1 MRPARTCGLR
11 ASEIGAGNDV
21 DVRAGLLDKTGDI
34 NLVSAN
40 DQAYSRSEEYKKK
53 TGLSVS
59 GGFLSISSAKEAGR
73 VAQSSTSVGSQVNAV
88 RDADLQAERD
98 INVIGSS
105 INAGGNVRLNAG
117 QDVNVLAAQNST
129 SNQDWEKNRQT
140 GIGVSSNA
148 NGVTFFAGVDR
159 TKEKNRLEQQTARA
173 GENLAVDAR
182 RDINQVGSDLEA
194 ANNVDLTAG
203 RNIKIDA
210 ARESQLIEQQRES
223 SRNGLSL
230 SVNHNYGSDPDAVS
244 GAGKGRRGQQG
255 IEHAQGSG
263 RGFAVPVR
271 PDG

>member
-1 MRPARTCGLR
+1 MAVLSGVEEHGAYSKKTKSGFLGLSKSGKSQLKTSATQVGSELNAGDDVVLASGKDVRLR

-40 DQAYSRSEEYKKK
+40 DRAYSRSEEYKKK

-73 VAQSSTSVGSQVNAV
+73 VAQSSTSVGSRVNAV

-159 TKEKNRLEQQTARA
+159 TKEKNRLEQQTAAASQIRA

-182 RDINQVGSDLEA
+182 RDINQVGSD
-194 ANNVDLTAG
+194 
-203 RNIKIDA
+203 RS
-210 ARESQLIEQQRES
+210 RQQC
-223 SRNGLSL
+223 
-230 SVNHNYGSDPDAVS
+230 
-244 GAGKGRRGQQG
+244 
-255 IEHAQGSG
+255 
-263 RGFAVPVR
+263 R
-271 PDG
+271 PDGRAQYQNRCGA